1 MKYDHLEKIA
11 QSIFKECSEMNR
23 LIIMIVNDRF
33 LNQYFYYDYL
43 FNSADKERQKTKED
57 IIYRLKNQRIH
68 TFVSSPYLYA
78 SRLNLE

>member
-1 MKYDHLEKIA
+1 MIISKKLPSPYLKSSSKY
-11 QSIFKECSEMNR
+11 R

-43 FNSADKERQKTKED
+43 FNSADKKRKKTKED